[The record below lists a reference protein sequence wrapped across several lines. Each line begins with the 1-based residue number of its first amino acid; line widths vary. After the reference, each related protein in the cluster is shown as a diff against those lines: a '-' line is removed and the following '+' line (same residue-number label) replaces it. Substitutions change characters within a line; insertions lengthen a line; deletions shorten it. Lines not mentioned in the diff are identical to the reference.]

1 MVRTCTCNVQVELW
15 LKTLFRP
22 QSLSLF
28 SGRPRRTLTILKYK
42 SLHDLLM
49 YDFRLNFT
57 QMLAGNAII
66 FIELLLKNL
75 PNSAML
81 IFSQVEN
88 AIKLNTSLIN
98 LPEGQLCPWYRDYMS
113 ENMTNDMLNSC

>member
-1 MVRTCTCNVQVELW
+1 MV
-15 LKTLFRP
+15 KTLFRP

-28 SGRPRRTLTILKYK
+28 SGRPGRILTILKCK

-49 YDFRLNFT
+49 HDFRLNFT
-57 QMLAGNAII
+57 QMSAGNAII

-88 AIKLNTSLIN
+88 AIN
-98 LPEGQLCPWYRDYMS
+98 LPEGQLCPWYRDYIS
-113 ENMTNDMLNSC
+113 ENKTKDMLNSC

>member
-1 MVRTCTCNVQVELW
+1 MV
-15 LKTLFRP
+15 KTLFRP

-28 SGRPRRTLTILKYK
+28 SGRPGRILTILKCK

-49 YDFRLNFT
+49 HDFRLTFT
-57 QMLAGNAII
+57 QMSAGNAII

-81 IFSQVEN
+81 IYSQVEN

-98 LPEGQLCPWYRDYMS
+98 LPEGQLCPGYRDYIS
-113 ENMTNDMLNSC
+113 ENKTKDMLNSC